1 MVSCPKV
8 TVDAVVPVLH
18 GYERVVPPMTV
29 PEGKH
34 ASCPVGARTMVSRP
48 KVTVEVA
55 VPVLQG

>member
-1 MVSCPKV
+1 VEAVLPVAQGKV
-8 TVDAVVPVLH
+8 
-18 GYERVVPPMTV
+18 YVVPPMMV

-48 KVTVEVA
+48 MVTVEDA